1 MSEFTSHFLERLYF
15 NLPPLTPE
23 SVRLDLEKELETL
36 AQNPR
41 TVTEVEDI
49 IIAYYQK
56 LWPFVQAFEDLVKD
70 YLKQMGESLLGRKGT
85 YGLKAAYEKYKRAG
99 GTWAS
104 LYNGEEV
111 AAFTSEER
119 TELHQLLVDIMC
131 DVRAFAAQAALMSD
145 RKVYEQKI
153 AHYREKQTIIL
164 RELDRL
170 RLLAEN
176 EENVSLAREIRQHV
190 RDFELGIAALGPAL
204 NFEAVCSAHEH
215 FVGRKK
221 ELLARG
227 VLHLL

>member
-23 SVRLDLEKELETL
+23 AVRVDLEKELENL

-41 TVTEVEDI
+41 PVTEVEDI

-56 LWPFVQAFEDLVKD
+56 LWPFVQAFEDIVKEH
-70 YLKQMGESLLGRKGT
+70 LGQMGEQLLNRKGT

-99 GTWAS
+99 GTWSS
-104 LYNGEEV
+104 LYNGEELT
-111 AAFTSEER
+111 AFTSEER

-131 DVRAFAAQAALMSD
+131 DVRAFAAQAAVMSD
-145 RKVYEQKI
+145 RSVYEKKI
-153 AHYREKQTIIL
+153 AHYRERQAIIY

-170 RLLAEN
+170 RALAES
-176 EENVSLAREIRQHV
+176 EENVALAREIRQHV
-190 RDFELGIAALGPAL
+190 RDFELGIASLGPAI
-204 NFEAVCSAHEH
+204 NFEVVCSAHEH